1 MYTFKILLES
11 TDNKGSHHR
20 FKEAVY
26 QTNLMLGFSTKKNL
40 RQYVLKEINKQ
51 LKGDQE
57 LSWQAVGII
66 AVSESEATVELPR
79 YFTEIS
85 SRPLPVPEGNGKK
98 AVYQAYYPDPIWE
111 EDER

>member
-11 TDNKGSHHR
+11 TDNNGNQHR

-40 RQYVLKEINKQ
+40 RQYILKEINKQ
-51 LKGDQE
+51 LKADQD

-66 AVSESEATVELPR
+66 AISESEATAELPQ
-79 YFTEIS
+79 YFTQVS
-85 SRPLPVPEGNGKK
+85 SRPLPVPAGAVKK
-98 AVYQAYYPDPIWE
+98 DVYQAYYPDPVWE